1 MILKD
6 HGTLTAH
13 RQIGRLL
20 YYVFVGVRFVN
31 EPHPYIMIRYKVT
44 GTPNQGVR
52 VAMTQEEMST
62 ALDAL
67 VQEYGNATYTPKSVR
82 LP

>member
-1 MILKD
+1 MILHD

-13 RQIGRLL
+13 RQVGRLR
-20 YYVFVGVRFVN
+20 YYVFVGVRFVD

-44 GTPNQGVR
+44 GTPTQGVR
-52 VAMTQEEMST
+52 VALTQDEIGT

-67 VQEYGNATYTPKSVR
+67 IKEHGSAT
-82 LP
+82 